1 MTDQAASLRGRFRD
15 PTEERVRTPR
25 LVVAERAAA
34 WLSSATI
41 SSIVQT

>member
-1 MTDQAASLRGRFRD
+1 MTDRSACLRGGFRD

-34 WLSSATI
+34 WLSSPTI
-41 SSIVQT
+41 ASIFQT